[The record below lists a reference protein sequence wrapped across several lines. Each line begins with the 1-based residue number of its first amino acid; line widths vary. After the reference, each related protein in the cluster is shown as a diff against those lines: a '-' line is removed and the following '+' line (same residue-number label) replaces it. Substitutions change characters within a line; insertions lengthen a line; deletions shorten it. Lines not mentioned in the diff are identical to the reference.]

1 MEKTKFPSY
10 TQTSKTA
17 KGALNLVHVAN
28 PEYSSY
34 ALHTPMRVFAYN
46 LSLHWSPISTCDR
59 SATQWY
65 VLSLCIFNIRETPSR
80 HHHNLLFS
88 FSFSSI
94 LAEAEARA
102 MWVPKAAWKAMSSGS
117 NATAD
122 HNYER
127 ERDTRFELV
136 TQRQNQ
142 AP

>member
-1 MEKTKFPSY
+1 MFFLFVSL
-10 TQTSKTA
+10 TSA
-17 KGALNLVHVAN
+17 KLRLV
-28 PEYSSY
+28 
-34 ALHTPMRVFAYN
+34 
-46 LSLHWSPISTCDR
+46 I
-59 SATQWY
+59 
-65 VLSLCIFNIRETPSR
+65 IF
-80 HHHNLLFS
+80 LLFS